1 MTAYDSIVISSGHGL
16 KIRGAAGDPSGSPD
30 DPYLDEVDEA
40 RAVVDA
46 LAKALEQ
53 RDVRVVVFHDNTSTS
68 QDQNLETIVSA
79 HNREERQLDLSVHFN
94 AYSQG
99 SKCMG
104 TEMLYIT
111 QGALADELSY
121 AVAQAGDLID
131 RGPKKNTG
139 LYFLNNTEMPSV
151 LLEICFC
158 DSSCD
163 TKLYRENF
171 DAIIDAMA
179 TVLGGEGAV
188 RPPEPIPPWRPERP
202 ERPERPDR
210 PPPVSAERPTLGKG
224 DSGSDVVA
232 LQKSL
237 GLIADGDFGSV
248 TESQVIAFQRATD
261 LAADGIVG
269 EKTWAHVDELDRRM
283 AQGDSGLPK
292 GLAAEVLAL
301 AESSSLMDYEWPG
314 RGVAPSGY
322 IPGMALCYALAVAQ
336 LERDN
341 SAALVMAEAADGDED
356 EDALVWYEKELEDL
370 DLDVSDD
377 GLETLRALFVI
388 LIGLGM
394 RESSGRYC
402 EGRDMSADNVA
413 ADTCEAGLFQMSA
426 NMHSASPEMKKLFDV
441 YWKDPQGFLDV
452 FREGISPTASNLD
465 VYGSG
470 KGASFQWLGKFSPA
484 FAAFT
489 TAVGLRKRKA
499 HWGPIQRKEVTLSPA
514 ARDLLRKIEA
524 LVATV

>member
-1 MTAYDSIVISSGHGL
+1 MTTYNSIVISSGHGQ
-16 KIRGAAGDPSGSPD
+16 KIRGAAGDPSGSPS

-40 RAVVDA
+40 RKVVDA
-46 LAKALEQ
+46 LAETLEQ
-53 RDVRVVVFHDNTSTS
+53 RGVDVVVFHDNTSTS
-68 QDQNLETIVSA
+68 QDTNLETIVRA
-79 HNREERQLDLSVHFN
+79 HDAEDRQLDLSVHFN
-94 AYSQG
+94 AYQQG

-121 AVAQAGDLID
+121 AVAQAGGFID

-139 LYFLNNTEMPSV
+139 LYFLNNTDMPSV

-171 DAIIDAMA
+171 DAIIDAIA

-202 ERPERPDR
+202 ERPGR

-224 DSGSDVVA
+224 DSGSDVIA

-248 TESQVIAFQRATD
+248 TESQVIAFQRATG

-269 EKTWAHVDELDRRM
+269 DKTWTHVDELDRRM

-292 GLAAEVLAL
+292 GLAAEVIAL
-301 AESSSLMDYEWPG
+301 AESSSLMDYAWPG
-314 RGVAPSGY
+314 RSVAPPGY
-322 IPGMALCYALAVAQ
+322 IPGMALCYALAVVK
-336 LERDN
+336 LEQSN
-341 SAALVMAEAADGDED
+341 SAVMEMGEAASGDED
-356 EDALVWYEKELEDL
+356 ADALSWYEKELEDL

-377 GLETLRALFVI
+377 GLETLRALFTI

-413 ADTCEAGLFQMSA
+413 ADTCESGLFQMSA
-426 NMHSASPEMKKLFDV
+426 NMHSASPEMKKLFDA

-452 FREGISPTASNLD
+452 FREDISPTSSNLD

-489 TAVGLRKRKA
+489 TAIGLRKRKA

>member
-1 MTAYDSIVISSGHGL
+1 MTTYDSIVISSGHGL

-40 RAVVDA
+40 RKVVDA
-46 LAKALEQ
+46 LAEALEQ
-53 RDVRVVVFHDNTSTS
+53 RDVRVVVFHDDTSTT
-68 QDQNLETIVSA
+68 QDTNLSTIVAA
-79 HNREERQLDLSVHFN
+79 HNREDRQLDLSVHFN
-94 AYSQG
+94 AYDQG

-121 AVAQAGDLID
+121 VVSEAGELID

-139 LYFLNNTEMPSV
+139 LYFLNNTDMPAV

-163 TKLYRENF
+163 TNLYRENF
-171 DAIIDAMA
+171 DAIIDAIA
-179 TVLGGEGAV
+179 DVLGGEGDV
-188 RPPEPIPPWRPERP
+188 TRPPEPIPPFEPP
-202 ERPERPDR
+202 PRPDRPQR
-210 PPPVSAERPTLGKG
+210 PPPVSAERPTLGEG

-237 GLIADGDFGSV
+237 GLPADGDFGSI
-248 TESQVIAFQRATD
+248 TDTQVRAFQKAVGITS
-261 LAADGIVG
+261 DGIVG
-269 EKTWAHVDELDRRM
+269 PTTWKYVDELDRRM
-283 AQGDSGLPK
+283 LQGDSGLPK
-292 GLAAEVLAL
+292 GLAAEVIAL

-314 RGVAPSGY
+314 RSVAPPGY
-322 IPGMALCYALAVAQ
+322 IPGMALCYALAVVKMDQ
-336 LERDN
+336 DN
-341 SAALVMAEAADGDED
+341 SAVMVMGEAAGDPD
-356 EDALVWYEKELEDL
+356 EDALAWYEDELGKL
-370 DLDVSDD
+370 DLDVSDA
-377 GLETLRALFVI
+377 GVETLRALFVI

-413 ADTCEAGLFQMSA
+413 SDTCEAGLFQTSA
-426 NMHSASPEMKKLFDV
+426 NMHSASPEMKKLFDA

-452 FREGISPTASNLD
+452 FREDIYPTSSNLD

-470 KGASFQWLGKFSPA
+470 KGASYQWLSKFSPA
-484 FAAFT
+484 FAVST
-489 TAVGLRKRKA
+489 TAIGLRKRKA